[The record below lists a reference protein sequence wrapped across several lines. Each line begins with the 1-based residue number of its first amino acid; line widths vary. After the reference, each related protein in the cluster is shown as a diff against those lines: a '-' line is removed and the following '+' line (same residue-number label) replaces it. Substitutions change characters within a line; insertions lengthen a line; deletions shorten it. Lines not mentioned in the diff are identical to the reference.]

1 MGHGNGKASPKNN
14 ARSFSETL
22 IRAICEADF
31 EMPPSR
37 PGRDRFRAAPHEEGF
52 SCRGLCWEERLA
64 RSAERV

>member
-31 EMPPSR
+31 EMLPTRSGQVPGGATRRGILLSR
-37 PGRDRFRAAPHEEGF
+37 FVLGGA
-52 SCRGLCWEERLA
+52 LA
-64 RSAERV
+64 RSAARV